1 MDLARFCFGIGGE
14 SLNMALNTYTVSWF
28 KGKELNM
35 VFGFQLSISRVG
47 STVNFLVVGPLYHLL
62 DLNLDSVSALGWTLA
77 TAALLTLTSLAC
89 SLLLAIL
96 DRRRER
102 SGLTS
107 VTSSD
112 QTIKLTDI
120 KEFPATFWLL
130 CLATTAYYGSVFPF
144 ISLGQALFR
153 TEYGY
158 SGQQANFLIG
168 LVYLVSAIASPLFG
182 LILDKF
188 GKNLSWLCGS
198 LLVSILA
205 HAGLV
210 LTITGP
216 YIPIVII
223 GLAYSVLASALWSLP
238 AVIVKDSQLATAF
251 GIMQVQ

>member
-1 MDLARFCFGIGGE
+1 M
-14 SLNMALNTYTVSWF
+14 
-28 KGKELNM
+28 
-35 VFGFQLSISRVG
+35 
-47 STVNFLVVGPLYHLL
+47 
-62 DLNLDSVSALGWTLA
+62 
-77 TAALLTLTSLAC
+77 
-89 SLLLAIL
+89 
-96 DRRRER
+96 
-102 SGLTS
+102 
-107 VTSSD
+107 
-112 QTIKLTDI
+112 
-120 KEFPATFWLL
+120 
-130 CLATTAYYGSVFPF
+130 
-144 ISLGQALFR
+144 
-153 TEYGY
+153 
-158 SGQQANFLIG
+158 
-168 LVYLVSAIASPLFG
+168 SAIASPLFG